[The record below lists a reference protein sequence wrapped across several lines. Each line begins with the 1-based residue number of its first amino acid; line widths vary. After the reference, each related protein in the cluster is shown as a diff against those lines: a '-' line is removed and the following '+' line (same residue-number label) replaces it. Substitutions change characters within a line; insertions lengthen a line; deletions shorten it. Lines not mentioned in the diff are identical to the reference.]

1 MSKNSH
7 RASRNRDTR
16 EQAQNAWKE
25 KQQNGKLNSFRPTES
40 QNRIVKSIN
49 DNIMTVVT
57 GGAGVGKTS
66 VILHT
71 FCKEYVYNQ
80 SVSIY
85 VIRQPNEAGNL
96 DRLGYLKGD
105 LNEKLLPHFKAY
117 EVILTDFIGP
127 KFKADFDKR
136 IRFEPINYMLGRTL
150 DNALILIDEAQT
162 VEPMLMKLMLE
173 RVGENSKVVIA
184 GDASQLYTNGKRG
197 GLQHVIAQF
206 FAEDEQPVIDNVGL
220 VRLTSEDVMRS
231 DFCKAVVKL
240 YEEKPLQ

>member
-1 MSKNSH
+1 MSKNSN

-16 EQAQNAWKE
+16 EQAQSAWKE
-25 KQQNGKLNSFRPTES
+25 KQQNGKLNNFKPTVN
-40 QNRIVKSIN
+40 QNKIVDSIN
-49 DNIMTVVT
+49 NNTLTVVT

-66 VILHT
+66 VILHS
-71 FCKEYVYNQ
+71 FCKEYLHNQ

-96 DRLGYLKGD
+96 DRLGFLKGD

-117 EVILTDFIGP
+117 EVILTDFLGP
-127 KFKADFDKR
+127 KFKADFEKR
-136 IRFEPINYMLGRTL
+136 IQFEPINYMLGRTL
-150 DNALILIDEAQT
+150 DNALILIDEGQT

-184 GDASQLYTNGKRG
+184 GDISQCYTNGKRG
-197 GLQHVIAQF
+197 GLQDVIQRF
-206 FAEDEQPVIDNVGL
+206 FKEDGTPEINSAGL
-220 VRLTSEDVMRS
+220 VQLTSEDVMRS
-231 DFCKAVVKL
+231 EFCKSVVKR